1 MQARQKSGSVWSRSV
16 AAVRVLEVFAPLF
29 GHWQGS
35 EDQHPSPWG
44 AGGPARAAL
53 SFRAEVGGA
62 AMVND
67 YRQVRA
73 DGSEFYGHGV
83 FLVDESLT
91 VSWWL
96 FDSFGQPP
104 APAVG
109 GWQDGALVLTKT
121 TERGT
126 ASHRFGLDGDDL
138 TYAID
143 VAPAD
148 GELRP
153 FLRGRYQ
160 AVSTH

>member
-1 MQARQKSGSVWSRSV
+1 M
-16 AAVRVLEVFAPLF
+16 RVLEVFAPLF

-35 EDQHPSPWG
+35 EEQRESSWG
-44 AGGPARAAL
+44 AAGTARAAL

-67 YRQVRA
+67 YRQIRS

-83 FLVDESLT
+83 FLVDEALQ

-96 FDSFGQPP
+96 FDSFGLPP
-104 APAVG
+104 VPAAG
-109 GWQDGALVLTKT
+109 RWQDGTLVLTKT

-126 ASHRFGLDGDDL
+126 ARHRFARDGDQL

-143 VAPAD
+143 VATKDTPTQ
-148 GELRP
+148 P

-160 AVSTH
+160 AISAH

>member
-1 MQARQKSGSVWSRSV
+1 MG
-16 AAVRVLEVFAPLF
+16 AVRVLEVFAPLF

-35 EDQHPSPWG
+35 EEQLTSPWG
-44 AGGPARAAL
+44 PATAARAAL

-62 AMVND
+62 AMVSD
-67 YRQVRA
+67 YRQVRT

-83 FLVDESLT
+83 FLVDKALV

-96 FDSFGQPP
+96 FDSSGRPP
-104 APAVG
+104 LPATG
-109 GWQDGALVLTKT
+109 RWRDGELRLTKP

-126 ASHRFGLDGDDL
+126 ATHRFALEGEEL

-143 VAPAD
+143 VAGSAGDP
-148 GELRP
+148 EPL
-153 FLRGRYQ
+153 LRGRYQ

>member
-1 MQARQKSGSVWSRSV
+1 VGP
-16 AAVRVLEVFAPLF
+16 VRVLEVFAPLF

-35 EDQHPSPWG
+35 EELPESSQG
-44 AGGPARAAL
+44 LATTARAIL

-62 AMVND
+62 AMVSD
-67 YRQVRA
+67 YRRVRA

-83 FLVDESLT
+83 FLVDEALT

-96 FDSFGQPP
+96 FDSSGLPP
-104 APAVG
+104 VPAVG
-109 GWQDGALVLTKT
+109 GWRGGELVVTAT
-121 TERGT
+121 TEGGT
-126 ASHRFGLDGDDL
+126 ASHRFGMDGADL

-143 VAPAD
+143 TGTRAD
-148 GELRP
+148 SLRP

>member
-1 MQARQKSGSVWSRSV
+1 M
-16 AAVRVLEVFAPLF
+16 AAVRVIEVFAPLF

-35 EDQHPSPWG
+35 EEQLESSWG
-44 AGGPARAAL
+44 AATTARAIL

-62 AMVND
+62 AVVSD

-73 DGSEFYGHGV
+73 DGSEFLGHGV
-83 FLVDESLT
+83 FLVDVALT

-96 FDSFGQPP
+96 FDSSGYPP
-104 APAVG
+104 VPAVG
-109 GWQDGALVLTKT
+109 GWRDGELVVTKT

-126 ASHRFGLDGDDL
+126 TSHRFGTDGAEL

-143 VAPAD
+143 TGATA
-148 GELRP
+148 ESLQP